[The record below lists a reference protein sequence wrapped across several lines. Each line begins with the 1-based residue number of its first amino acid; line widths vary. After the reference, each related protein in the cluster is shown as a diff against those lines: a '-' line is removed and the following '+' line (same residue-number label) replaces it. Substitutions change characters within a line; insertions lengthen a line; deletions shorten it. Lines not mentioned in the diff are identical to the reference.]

1 MDHRLQENGNAD
13 TVVSSERG
21 TRRLSVPRSPSG
33 MGPASAKFGIAN
45 GPGCPPLRLKV
56 AEQPSTPWRLG
67 VSPTTPKPQPVTTRK
82 QQGMPHITRVVV
94 ILRSTE
100 HKAAQVVE
108 ATHLLLSSA
117 RTLEYSSLSINQPR
131 GDQPVGVMEA
141 TVPLPQR
148 PKQADLLDGK
158 NQSYHQAFYLQQRP
172 DPWAHLQFLVPSS
185 SNSSKRSNRPSSN
198 KSNSHERNGRR

>member
-1 MDHRLQENGNAD
+1 M
-13 TVVSSERG
+13 
-21 TRRLSVPRSPSG
+21 SVPWSPGG
-33 MGPASAKFGIAN
+33 MGPASTKFGIAN
-45 GPGCPPLRLKV
+45 GPPLRLKV
-56 AEQPSTPWRLG
+56 TEQPSTPWRLG

-141 TVPLPQR
+141 TEPLPQR
-148 PKQADLLDGK
+148 PKQAELLDGQ
-158 NQSYHQAFYLQQRP
+158 NQSSRPMYHQAFHLQRRP

-185 SNSSKRSNRPSSN
+185 SNSSN